1 MATFN
6 DRKRI
11 GPAAKQGGDGKK
23 PLTPSS
29 QDLEARNAPLKPNI
43 TLNRANRLG
52 TPTEDEQLLKKPE
65 PTPSDFTRSDTWRV
79 LRIMGEFVNGFDT
92 LAEVGAAVTIFG
104 SARIGR
110 ANPMYA
116 SATELARMLAE
127 QGFAII
133 TGGGPGVMEAANKG
147 AKEAGGMSIGCNI
160 ELPFE
165 QGTNQYVDVAIN
177 FRYFFVRK
185 MMFVKYSEA
194 FVIFPGGFGTM
205 DELFEALTLIQTG
218 KVQNFPLILFGSHY
232 WRGLLDWI
240 KTTMLPEKKISAEDL
255 NLLIV
260 TDSVEEA
267 CETIVKCYTDMCW
280 EAQQS
285 SEAVKIQEELSD
297 VSHPELRPSDG
308 RQDGQ
313 AVQDVREKKIPQPSK
328 YDAQ

>member
-6 DRKRI
+6 DRKHLSV
-11 GPAAKQGGDGKK
+11 GDKKAAPRK

-29 QDLEARNAPLKPNI
+29 QDLQAWNAPLKPNI
-43 TLNRANRLG
+43 TLNRANRMG
-52 TPTEDEQLLKKPE
+52 TPTEDEELLRKPE
-65 PTPSDFTRSDTWRV
+65 PTPTDFTRSDTWRV
-79 LRIMGEFVNGFDT
+79 LRIQGEFVHGFDT

-104 SARIGR
+104 SARIMPD
-110 ANPMYA
+110 NPMYA
-116 SATELARMLAE
+116 QAEQLAHMLAE
-127 QGFAII
+127 KGFAII

-218 KVQNFPLILFGSHY
+218 KVQNFPLILFGSEY
-232 WRGLLDWI
+232 WKGLLDWI
-240 KTTMLPEKKISAEDL
+240 KTTMLPEKKISAEDI
-255 NLLIV
+255 NLLVV

-267 CETIVKCYTDMCW
+267 CEIIVKCYNDMCW
-280 EAQQS
+280 EAEQS
-285 SEAVKIQEELSD
+285 SEAADIQSEIADHTEEEL
-297 VSHPELRPSDG
+297 HLTTNG
-308 RQDGQ
+308 RKVP
-313 AVQDVREKKIPQPSK
+313 AEKIPVSQEKVARPAK